1 MIILH
6 KLYQF
11 NVPDDEM
18 VNIYI
23 LFIRSLLEQS
33 CVVWHFDLNE
43 EDASDLE
50 RVQKVACKVILKDRY
65 IDYVDALQI
74 LNLQNL
80 KSRRDDLS
88 LRFAKKCLKF
98 PKTKGMFPLNPNETQ
113 DNLRYMEKY
122 KVQFASKSRLRDS
135 SIPSLQ
141 RALNADARMI

>member
-6 KLYQF
+6 KL
-11 NVPDDEM
+11 EM

-43 EDASDLE
+43 EG
-50 RVQKVACKVILKDRY
+50 CKVILKDRY
-65 IDYVDALQI
+65 TDYTDALQI
-74 LNLQNL
+74 FNFQNL

-98 PKTKGMFPLNPNETQ
+98 PKTKGMFPVNTNEAQ
-113 DNLRYMEKY
+113 DTLRSMEWY
-122 KVQFASKSRLRDS
+122 KVQFARKSRLKDS
-135 SIPSLQ
+135 SIPSL
-141 RALNADARMI
+141 

>member
-33 CVVWHFDLNE
+33 CAVWHFDLNE
-43 EDASDLE
+43 EDVLDLE

-65 IDYVDALQI
+65 TSYTDALQI
-74 LNLQNL
+74 LELQDL
-80 KSRRDDLS
+80 RSRRDDLS
-88 LRFAKKCLKF
+88 LRFAKKCLKN
-98 PKTKGMFPLNPNETQ
+98 PKTKGMFPLNTNETQ
-113 DNLRYMEKY
+113 DKLRSMEKY
-122 KVQFASKSRLRDS
+122 KVQFARKSRLRDS

-141 RALNADARMI
+141 RALNADEK